1 MSELIETR
9 SKGQVRTFYNAEV
22 KRINAVLA
30 PLGVQID
37 PSDAEEVRTAM
48 LHWRSM
54 KDRLAPGFGTF
65 QELCKRDKERNMF
78 AWEFKN
84 ELDKSVW
91 AEGKKEAKLK
101 ALGLIPAVSGDARSS
116 ASLGGSTSSSADPA
130 DIFADDGRSARSTL
144 VSCAFGRSRS
154 GRSGALSS
162 TRANPSA
169 APRRMAAGRSRH
181 MPRALHR

>member
-1 MSELIETR
+1 M
-9 SKGQVRTFYNAEV
+9 RTFYNAEV

-101 ALGLIPAVSGDARSS
+101 ALGLIPAVSGDAAGKVLGVVKEPPSGPRRGRPKGGGNKAKQTS
-116 ASLGGSTSSSADPA
+116 ASKDRADRRRRPA
-130 DIFADDGRSARSTL
+130 RLIAPPVRKR
-144 VSCAFGRSRS
+144 
-154 GRSGALSS
+154 
-162 TRANPSA
+162 PSQ
-169 APRRMAAGRSRH
+169 
-181 MPRALHR
+181 L